1 MGYVDT
7 SVTVLEDAG
16 VAQLTVAISV
26 PPQGDPIETSFF
38 LLVNTND
45 GTATAAGL
53 SSYLEI
59 DLHTVNT
66 CSDSESVTITTEI
79 VNVHSYPLTHH
90 NKQHVHSHTLTHIL
104 SHTIRLST
112 APGDYGALADFR
124 LGPFSNS
131 VRQLSF
137 NVSIVNDMIPE
148 DDEDFTARLT
158 LSPADRARLGTRVT
172 VQPDLANVTIQDD
185 DGTLAL

>member
-45 GTATAAGL
+45 GTATAGGL

-59 DLHTVNT
+59 DYTPGRGK
-66 CSDSESVTITTEI
+66 I
-79 VNVHSYPLTHH
+79 VQRN
-90 NKQHVHSHTLTHIL
+90 I
-104 SHTIRLST
+104 I
-112 APGDYGALADFR
+112 
-124 LGPFSNS
+124 
-131 VRQLSF
+131 
-137 NVSIVNDMIPE
+137 
-148 DDEDFTARLT
+148 
-158 LSPADRARLGTRVT
+158 
-172 VQPDLANVTIQDD
+172 
-185 DGTLAL
+185 